1 MVALDCIIFGFD
13 EAELKLLLLKRK
25 FEPARGEWS
34 LMGGFLRESESLDEA
49 ACRILNQLT
58 GLTNIY
64 MKQLFTFGE
73 VDRDPGARTISV
85 AYYALI
91 KINETNRMLVEEH
104 GAEWISTNHLPS
116 LIFDHNMMV
125 KKALEA
131 LKRRVSREPIGFELL
146 PVKFTLP
153 QLQSLYESIFGEQLD
168 KRNFRKQML
177 ETGLLIKLHEKEK
190 QSSKRGAFFYMFD
203 HEKYNQLVDKGFFFE
218 FKVKTGQII
227 RENVQ

>member
-1 MVALDCIIFGFD
+1 MTMKYYAGFDKHLVALDCIIFGFD

-25 FEPARGEWS
+25 FEPARGQWS

-125 KKALEA
+125 KRPWKHSSEGSRANQSALNCFPSNSPFRNYSRSTKAFSANSSTNGIFENKC
-131 LKRRVSREPIGFELL
+131 LKPACSSSCTKKKNNL
-146 PVKFTLP
+146 PNGAPSF
-153 QLQSLYESIFGEQLD
+153 IC
-168 KRNFRKQML
+168 
-177 ETGLLIKLHEKEK
+177 LITKNTI
-190 QSSKRGAFFYMFD
+190 SW
-203 HEKYNQLVDKGFFFE
+203 
-218 FKVKTGQII
+218 
-227 RENVQ
+227 